1 MANKK
6 TKTKKPLIGK
16 KRQDVFFLV
25 SGLLLI
31 GFLIFGLYQRVG
43 YKSQAREQDACIA
56 GQVSDQ
62 GCAAHGCDAGTRR
75 VCHCVENNKWQCSC
89 TADSAC
95 KKPTKNS
102 DKKLQ
107 KTNPKTQAWQQNNS
121 APGKKGLIN
130 QLRDCALS
138 TCGGLCQIPAMEGGE
153 TIKLSQQC
161 TDCVKTCMEQ

>member
-31 GFLIFGLYQRVG
+31 GFLIFGLYQRTFFR
-43 YKSQAREQDACIA
+43 SQAKSFFRPTILDHT
-56 GQVSDQ
+56 Q
-62 GCAAHGCDAGTRR
+62 GCNAEDKPKDGCGLGGCPACHMTKYKCIKNVCGTYS
-75 VCHCVENNKWQCSC
+75 WSGQCIP
-89 TADSAC
+89 DDRC
-95 KKPTKNS
+95 KKIAENQEETNQNEEVGLIQKLRNCAFENCSTPCQPTKN
-102 DKKLQ
+102 K
-107 KTNPKTQAWQQNNS
+107 
-121 APGKKGLIN
+121 
-130 QLRDCALS
+130 
-138 TCGGLCQIPAMEGGE
+138 E